1 MAELEL
7 PNEMFELR
15 KRKVAPGSLPLTDVD
30 LTQNILCL
38 NKNIL
43 SAYNEKN
50 SSNYTSFEQIPLDGN
65 EVKSIAFG
73 LFYQHLSKDQFY
85 SMPADVI
92 KNNLTNVLEGN
103 YSATTCRLMSA
114 SKVALIA
121 LYLKIDI
128 EKIIFNTNDKELIAK
143 YLAYYYDYLSRD
155 EHVYLKERLRK
166 TQNITKFITKRI
178 RPFYSTG
185 EMGSTLGITRQGVYY
200 LYKQNH
206 IPSNQ
211 KLLIGVARMGKVE
224 PYKLLVFDNMNID
237 ELKALAFKKKAKY
250 STKKS

>member
-1 MAELEL
+1 
-7 PNEMFELR
+7 
-15 KRKVAPGSLPLTDVD
+15 
-30 LTQNILCL
+30 
-38 NKNIL
+38 
-43 SAYNEKN
+43 
-50 SSNYTSFEQIPLDGN
+50 
-65 EVKSIAFG
+65 
-73 LFYQHLSKDQFY
+73 
-85 SMPADVI
+85 MPADVI

-103 YSATTCRLMSA
+103 YSSTTCRLMSA

-224 PYKLLVFDNMNID
+224 PYKLLVFDNMDID